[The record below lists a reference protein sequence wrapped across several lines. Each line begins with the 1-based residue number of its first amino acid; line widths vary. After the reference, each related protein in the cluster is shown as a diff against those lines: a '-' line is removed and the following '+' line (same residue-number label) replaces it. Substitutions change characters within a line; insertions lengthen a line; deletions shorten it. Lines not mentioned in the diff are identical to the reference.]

1 MIAALAA
8 LLCLAEAV
16 ASPPTTAGDA
26 EALFREGLKA
36 YDAKQFGRA
45 IESFEAAHRLSP
57 LPEILFD
64 IAMARRALG
73 DCPRAADAFDAF
85 IAAAPADDPLLAR
98 ARARRAELG
107 SCAAATGDAGGAAP
121 SKVAAAESAAVV
133 APLALPGSNAPAPSM
148 LIAPAPTPPRRER
161 SWLHNTCVGA
171 VTGTA
176 LLSAGGLV
184 FGWQARSAQADAEN
198 AAVWDAA
205 AVRADERARAYGQ
218 VATTLLI
225 SAGVATAIAAA
236 SCLLMSRSGSA
247 R

>member
-1 MIAALAA
+1 LIAALAA
-8 LLCLAEAV
+8 LLYLAEAV
-16 ASPPTTAGDA
+16 ASPPPTAGDA

-36 YDAKQFGRA
+36 YDAKQFRRA
-45 IESFEAAHRLSP
+45 IESFEGAYRLSP

-85 IAAAPADDPLLAR
+85 IAAAPAGDPLLAR

-107 SCAAATGDAGGAAP
+107 SCAAATAVAAP
-121 SKVAAAESAAVV
+121 PKAAGESAAVV
-133 APLALPGSNAPAPSM
+133 APLALRGSNAPAPSM
-148 LIAPAPTPPRRER
+148 LIAPIPTPPRRER
-161 SWLHNTCVGA
+161 SWIHNTCVGA

-176 LLSAGGLV
+176 LLGAGVLV
-184 FGWQARSAQADAEN
+184 FGWQARSAQADSEN

-205 AVRADERARAYGQ
+205 AVRADERAHAYGQ

-225 SAGVATAIAAA
+225 SAGFSTAIAAA
-236 SCLLMSRSGSA
+236 SCIVMSRSGSA